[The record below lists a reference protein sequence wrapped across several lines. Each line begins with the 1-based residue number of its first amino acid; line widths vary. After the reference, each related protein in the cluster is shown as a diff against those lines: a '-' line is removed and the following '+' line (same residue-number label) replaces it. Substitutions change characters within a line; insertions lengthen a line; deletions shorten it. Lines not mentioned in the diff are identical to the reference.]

1 MAYSR
6 ERKTKRVH
14 LCFRFDMVYPTLN
27 AVTATTIISR
37 MNSSMVHPGRGI
49 GPIIVVVVIVV
60 VIEHERQLVFVQVV
74 FWIAPFDTMVDV
86 TVKVVRF
93 VQHVVLVTRLVF
105 VTVEAG

>member
-1 MAYSR
+1 
-6 ERKTKRVH
+6 
-14 LCFRFDMVYPTLN
+14 MVYPTLN
-27 AVTATTIISR
+27 AVTATTITSR
-37 MNSSMVHPGRGI
+37 MNSSMVHPARGPAKPI
-49 GPIIVVVVIVV
+49 GKPLIVVVVIVV

-74 FWIAPFDTMVDV
+74 FWIAPFDMMVDV